1 LRSLKG
7 ANELTPVY
15 QETIALYEERLS
27 NSEAHRYELEDA
39 VKSLED
45 QVKKSSEPISP
56 AVIAARA
63 TTAAQIDNQTLH
75 EQVTHLQ
82 KKVTTLEEQLDD
94 ARSAQERDEQA
105 VMARITRFR
114 DNEIQFRKDLAEA
127 RRQNDEISKAE
138 VVARARV
145 EEVTEALRES
155 DLALEDA
162 RAEIETLRVEVSV
175 SATFIWRGA
184 PIR

>member
-1 LRSLKG
+1 M
-7 ANELTPVY
+7 
-15 QETIALYEERLS
+15 
-27 NSEAHRYELEDA
+27 
-39 VKSLED
+39 
-45 QVKKSSEPISP
+45 KKSSEPISP
-56 AVIAARA
+56 AIIAARA

-82 KKVTTLEEQLDD
+82 KKVSTLEEQLDD

-105 VMARITRFR
+105 VMTRITRFR
-114 DNEIQFRKDLAEA
+114 DNEIQFRKDLSEA
-127 RRQNDEISKAE
+127 RRQNEEISKAE
-138 VVARARV
+138 AVARARV

-175 SATFIWRGA
+175 SEIGRAHV
-184 PIR
+184 